1 MTVTQLIAELTEL
14 GPEYKD
20 FPVMCEWE
28 DTLDYE
34 SEPLSL
40 AVRGVAVTAKEVVL
54 GS

>member
-20 FPVMCEWE
+20 FPVLF
-28 DTLDYE
+28 DFNDDPDYE
-34 SEPLSL
+34 PVSCV
-40 AVRGVAVTAKEVVL
+40 VRGVAVNTREVVL